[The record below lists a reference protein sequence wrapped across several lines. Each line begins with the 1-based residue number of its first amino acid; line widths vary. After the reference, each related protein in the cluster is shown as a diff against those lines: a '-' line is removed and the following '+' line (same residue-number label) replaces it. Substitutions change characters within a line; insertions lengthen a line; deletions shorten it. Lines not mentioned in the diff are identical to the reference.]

1 MVPNCPSLSSS
12 VLSILALSSPRP
24 GGSPPLLPPRVII
37 QQVQQGPN
45 VIHMR
50 NVQIWPN
57 VGIQRSGSGYTT
69 NPALY

>member
-1 MVPNCPSLSSS
+1 MVPNCPSQRSSS
-12 VLSILALSSPRP
+12 GLSRP
-24 GGSPPLLPPRVII
+24 APGARVII

-57 VGIQRSGSGYTT
+57 GGIQRSDSGYTT

>member
-12 VLSILALSSPRP
+12 LLSILALSSPRP
-24 GGSPPLLPPRVII
+24 GGSPLPLPPVII

-57 VGIQRSGSGYTT
+57 VGIQRSDSGYTT